1 MSKKAWISNL
11 SPMAIAAAIIIGSAV
26 YALAYDR
33 QSNKENGVR
42 VDAIPVELTAGSEV
56 RFEVRMNTH
65 SVALDQDLKAIS
77 SLKDNKGI
85 TFQAT
90 GWEGSPPGGHHR
102 SGTLSFPALA
112 QGTETVTL
120 IIKGVGKDS
129 ERIFSWQVQP

>member
-1 MSKKAWISNL
+1 MNNSNWISNL
-11 SPMAIAAAIIIGSAV
+11 CAIVIAVVVIIGTTV
-26 YALAYDR
+26 YVFAYER
-33 QSNKENGVR
+33 QSNKENGVQ
-42 VDAIPVELTAGSEV
+42 VDAIPVELKAGSEV

-65 SVALDQDLKAIS
+65 SVELDQDLTSIS
-77 SLKDNKGI
+77 SLKDNRGN

-90 GWEGSPPGGHHR
+90 GWDGSPPGGHHR

-129 ERIFSWQVQP
+129 ERIFIWRLQL

>member
-1 MSKKAWISNL
+1 MNKRNWISNL
-11 SPMAIAAAIIIGSAV
+11 SAAVIAVAVIIGSAV
-26 YALAYDR
+26 YVLAYDR
-33 QSNKENGVR
+33 QSNNENGVR
-42 VDAIPVELTAGSEV
+42 VDAIPVELKAGSEV

-65 SVALDQDLKAIS
+65 SVALDQDLTAIS
-77 SLKDNKGI
+77 SLKDNKGNI
-85 TFQAT
+85 FQAT
-90 GWEGSPPGGHHR
+90 GWDGSPPGGHHR

>member
-11 SPMAIAAAIIIGSAV
+11 FPVAIATATVISSAV
-26 YALAYDR
+26 YVLAYDR

-42 VDAIPVELTAGSEV
+42 VDAMPVELKAGSEA
-56 RFEVRMNTH
+56 RFDVRMNTH
-65 SVALDQDLKAIS
+65 SVELDQDLTAIS
-77 SLKDNKGI
+77 RLKDNKGS

-90 GWEGSPPGGHHR
+90 GWDGSPPGGHHR

-112 QGTETVTL
+112 PGTETVTL

>member
-1 MSKKAWISNL
+1 MNSRTWISNL
-11 SPMAIAAAIIIGSAV
+11 SAVVIAVAVMLGSAIHV
-26 YALAYDR
+26 LAYDR

-42 VDAIPVELTAGSEV
+42 VDAMPVELKAGSEA

-65 SVALDQDLKAIS
+65 SVELDQDLAAIS
-77 SLKDNKGI
+77 SLKDNKGN
-85 TFQAT
+85 TFPPT
-90 GWEGSPPGGHHR
+90 GWDGSPPGGHHR

-112 QGTETVTL
+112 PGTETVTL

>member
-1 MSKKAWISNL
+1 MNNRNWISNL
-11 SPMAIAAAIIIGSAV
+11 SAAVIAVAVIIGSAV
-26 YALAYDR
+26 YVLAYDR

-65 SVALDQDLKAIS
+65 SVALDQDLTAIS
-77 SLKDNKGI
+77 LLKDNKGNI
-85 TFQAT
+85 FQAT

>member
-1 MSKKAWISNL
+1 MNKKAWISNL
-11 SPMAIAAAIIIGSAV
+11 FPVAIAAAIVIGSAV
-26 YALAYDR
+26 YVLAYDR
-33 QSNKENGVR
+33 QSNKENGVQ
-42 VDAIPVELTAGSEV
+42 VDAIPVELKAGSEV

-65 SVALDQDLKAIS
+65 SVELDQDLTSIS
-77 SLKDNKGI
+77 SLKDNRGN

-90 GWEGSPPGGHHR
+90 GWDGSPPGGHHR

-129 ERIFSWQVQP
+129 ERIFIWRLQL

>member
-11 SPMAIAAAIIIGSAV
+11 FPVAIATAIVIGSAV
-26 YALAYDR
+26 YVLAYDR

-42 VDAIPVELTAGSEV
+42 VDAMPVELKAGSEA

-65 SVALDQDLKAIS
+65 SVELDQDLTAIS
-77 SLKDNKGI
+77 RLKDNKGS

-90 GWEGSPPGGHHR
+90 GWDGSPPGGHHR
-102 SGTLSFPALA
+102 SGTLSFPALTP
-112 QGTETVTL
+112 GTENVTL

>member
-1 MSKKAWISNL
+1 MNNRNWISNF
-11 SPMAIAAAIIIGSAV
+11 SPLVIAAVIILGSAL

-33 QSNKENGVR
+33 QSNKESGVQ
-42 VDAIPVELTAGSEV
+42 VDATPVELKEGRSA
-56 RFEVRMNTH
+56 RFEVRLNTH
-65 SVALDQDLKAIS
+65 SVALDQDLTAIS
-77 SLKDNKGI
+77 RLKDNKGS

-90 GWEGSPPGGHHR
+90 GWDGSPPGGHHR

-112 QGTETVTL
+112 PGTETVTL

>member
-1 MSKKAWISNL
+1 MNKRNWISNL
-11 SPMAIAAAIIIGSAV
+11 SAVVIAVAAMLGSAIH
-26 YALAYDR
+26 AHAYDR
-33 QSNKENGVR
+33 QSNNENGVR
-42 VDAIPVELTAGSEV
+42 IVATPVELKAGSEA

-65 SVALDQDLKAIS
+65 SVELDQDLAVIS
-77 SLKDNKGI
+77 SLRDNKGN

-90 GWEGSPPGGHHR
+90 GWDGSPPGGHHR

-112 QGTETVTL
+112 PDTETVTL

>member
-1 MSKKAWISNL
+1 MNNRNWISNL
-11 SPMAIAAAIIIGSAV
+11 SAAVIAVAVIIGSAV
-26 YALAYDR
+26 YVLAYDR

-65 SVALDQDLKAIS
+65 SVALDQDLTVIS
-77 SLKDNKGI
+77 LLKDNKGNI
-85 TFQAT
+85 FQAT